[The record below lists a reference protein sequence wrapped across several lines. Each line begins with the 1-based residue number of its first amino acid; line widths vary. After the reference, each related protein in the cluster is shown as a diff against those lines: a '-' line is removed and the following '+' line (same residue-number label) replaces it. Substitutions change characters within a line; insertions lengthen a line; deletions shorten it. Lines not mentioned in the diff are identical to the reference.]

1 LDRLKAL
8 SDESKKT
15 FEKIIDLHNDL
26 DNAFIEQFQRSLPFN
41 EELIDRWERAKR
53 LGFGKDSSIY
63 NSSLVFGKVRV
74 GKNCWIGPHTII
86 DGSGGLTIGDNCTI
100 SAGVQIYSH
109 DNVKQTLS
117 SGKLPIE
124 RLPVSIGNNVY
135 IGPNTIVSKGVKIG
149 NFCVIGANSFLK
161 SAISDNAIAMG
172 QPAKVKGKV
181 IFRDDKIDFEYWK
194 Q

>member
-1 LDRLKAL
+1 MDRLKAL

-161 SAISDNAIAMG
+161 STISDNAIAMG